1 VARLPGVPEREA
13 SWLSRLIFRGIRKRT
28 GSVGDTWTIAAHQP
42 GLLLGWAL
50 HEFAYERANELDRRL
65 RTLAQLKVAAL
76 VGCPA

>member
-1 VARLPGVPEREA
+1 MARVPGVPEREA
-13 SWLSRLIFRGIRKRT
+13 SWLSRLIFRGVRRRT
-28 GSVGDTWTIAAHQP
+28 GHVAETWKIAAHRP

-50 HEFAYERANELDRRL
+50 HELSYERTHDLDRRL

>member
-1 VARLPGVPEREA
+1 MSRLNGVPERDA
-13 SWLSRLIFRGIRKRT
+13 GWIAKFIFRGIRRR
-28 GSVGDTWTIAAHQP
+28 VGRVSDTWKVAAHKP

-50 HEFAYERANELDRRL
+50 HELSYDRASSLNRRL